1 MNNYRYERKFLIEGI
16 SRSEIVKY
24 IFLNPNMFK
33 EIYSK
38 RFINNIYFDTIG
50 LKYFYDNIDGSM
62 NRLKVRLRWY
72 GRLFGKVGKPQLEFK
87 IKEGLSGKKETYP
100 IKPFVFEKGL
110 ISEKILE
117 HIMTS
122 NLRNGVTEKLSFL
135 EPIIINRYQRKYF
148 ISSNERYRITLDYN
162 QSYCAFIGN
171 QNLIPHANSTELSS
185 ILELK
190 YSIRDEDNVD
200 QITNSFPFRL
210 TKSSKYVN
218 AIKELF

>member
-72 GRLFGKVGKPQLEFK
+72 GRLFGKVGNPQLEFK
-87 IKEGLSGKKETYP
+87 IKEGLSGKKETYRV
-100 IKPFVFEKGL
+100 KPFLFEKGL

-122 NLRNGVTEKLSFL
+122 NLRNGVIEKLSYL

-148 ISSNERYRITLDYN
+148 ISSNKRYRITLDYN
-162 QSYCAFIGN
+162 QSYCAFKGN
-171 QNLIPHANSTELSS
+171 QNLIPHTNSNELSS

-190 YSIRDEDNVD
+190 YSIRDEDNID

>member
-1 MNNYRYERKFLIEGI
+1 
-16 SRSEIVKY
+16 
-24 IFLNPNMFK
+24 MFK

-72 GRLFGKVGKPQLEFK
+72 GRLFGKVGNPQLEFK
-87 IKEGLSGKKETYP
+87 IKEGLSGKKETYRV
-100 IKPFVFEKGL
+100 KPFLFEKGL

-122 NLRNGVTEKLSFL
+122 NLRNGVIEKLSYL

-148 ISSNERYRITLDYN
+148 ISSNKRYRITLDYN
-162 QSYCAFIGN
+162 QSYCAFKGN
-171 QNLIPHANSTELSS
+171 QNLIPHTNSNELSS

-190 YSIRDEDNVD
+190 YSIRDEDNID